1 MLKGARVRIGSV
13 GLACAAAVWGAAALA
28 HAAETELTT
37 SNKGV
42 HLKGAWLAPTVPPVG
57 APVVI
62 IPGSGPTNRD
72 GDNPLG
78 VRARSYALL
87 AEGLA
92 ARGVPS
98 LRIDKRGMFSSAAPG
113 VDPNAVT
120 IELYAED
127 ARAWAREAARKA
139 GAPCAWLLGHSEG
152 ALVALAAAQD
162 SRAPI
167 CGVLAVSGPG
177 RRLGQILR
185 EQLRANPANG
195 PILPQAEAAIAEV
208 EAGRT
213 VDVAALHPGLQPL
226 FAAPVQPFLRSL
238 FAQDPAVLARQL
250 KTPLLIVQG
259 ETDLQT
265 SPADAEALK
274 AARPGAT
281 RVTLPGVNHVLKH
294 APLDRALNLATY
306 ADPSLPIARE
316 VLDAVVTFVRTE
328 GPPRPSGRSRR

>member
-1 MLKGARVRIGSV
+1 VAQPVES
-13 GLACAAAVWGAAALA
+13 
-28 HAAETELTT
+28 ELTT
-37 SNKGV
+37 ASNGV
-42 HLKGAWLAPTVPPVG
+42 TLRGAWVAPTASAVA

-98 LRIDKRGMFSSAAPG
+98 LRVDKRGMFSSAAAG

-120 IELYAED
+120 IALYAED
-127 ARAWAREAARKA
+127 ARAWAAEAARKA

-162 SRAPI
+162 SDAPI

-177 RRLGQILR
+177 RKLGQVLR
-185 EQLRANPANG
+185 EQLRANPANA
-195 PILPQAEAAIAEV
+195 PILPQAEAAIAEL
-208 EAGRT
+208 EAGRP
-213 VDVAALHPGLQPL
+213 VDAAALHPGLQSL

-238 FAQDPAVLARQL
+238 LGLDPAVLARDL
-250 KTPLLIVQG
+250 KKPLLILQG

-265 SPADAEALK
+265 APADAEALK
-274 AARPGAT
+274 AARPDAT
-281 RVTLPGVNHVLKH
+281 LIMLPGVNHALKN
-294 APLDRALNLATY
+294 APADRAANLATY
-306 ADPSLPIARE
+306 ADPSLPIAKE
-316 VLDAVVTFVRTE
+316 VLEAVVMFVRTT
-328 GPPRPSGRSRR
+328 GPSPARSAR